1 MAVPKII
8 MKLAAKKAAKK
19 LSGVLKTKSQKEKD
33 TDLVQTMA
41 ASRVKLDDSLEE
53 VDAKQNDAAEFL
65 EDVRRLNPE
74 KKSGATR
81 TESPFYKMSKEEFGM
96 LSVKAKQDDNPKITQ
111 ADFVVNAE
119 KKGLTRTVSPLEKYK
134 CGYSSKRSSLRKS
147 EGEEKVKNRK
157 VIEDRG
163 RGLGGITQDTTTNK
177 FYSQTYPNV
186 EMDSTQTRNPFDRSL
201 ITVNWSKKEK

>member
-1 MAVPKII
+1 MAVPKFI

-19 LSGVLKTKSQKEKD
+19 LSGVLKSQKEKD

-81 TESPFYKMSKEEFGM
+81 TESP
-96 LSVKAKQDDNPKITQ
+96 
-111 ADFVVNAE
+111 
-119 KKGLTRTVSPLEKYK
+119 
-134 CGYSSKRSSLRKS
+134 
-147 EGEEKVKNRK
+147 
-157 VIEDRG
+157 
-163 RGLGGITQDTTTNK
+163 
-177 FYSQTYPNV
+177 
-186 EMDSTQTRNPFDRSL
+186 
-201 ITVNWSKKEK
+201 